1 MYLRGCFM
9 KILVINSG
17 SSSLKYKLINVTNK
31 QTLVKGVCEKIGRD
45 GLISHKTHDN
55 KHFKS
60 NIKVGSHKDAFHIV
74 AKLLIDQK
82 FGVIKKLSEIDA
94 VGHRVVQGAGYFKE
108 PVIIT
113 DDVLQ
118 KIEHL
123 FPLAPLH
130 NPAHV
135 QAIRASQETFGASIP
150 QVAVFDTSFHQTIP
164 KKAYM
169 YGLPYD
175 IYEKYKIR
183 KYGFHGISHQY
194 VCIKASEII
203 NKPLQSLK
211 LISCHLGNGSSICAI
226 DGGKSVDTTMGLT
239 PLDGVLMGTR
249 SGSID
254 PSCITF
260 LIENMGYNPN
270 EVYELINKRS
280 GLLGISGISNDYRD
294 IKHAADLG
302 NERSKLA
309 IDMLSY
315 SIRKHIAS
323 CAVAMD
329 SFDAIVFTGGI
340 GENRND
346 LRKLVC
352 DNLKI
357 FGIKI
362 NNSLN
367 DKIIQ
372 GKEGIISSRNSKVVV
387 CVITTNEEL
396 MVAKYTSQF
405 VQNNK

>member
-1 MYLRGCFM
+1 M

-17 SSSLKYKLINVTNK
+17 SSSLKYQLINMANK
-31 QTLVKGVCEKIGRD
+31 QTLVKGVCERIGID
-45 GLISHKTHDN
+45 GLLSHKTHDN
-55 KHFKS
+55 KLFKS
-60 NIKVGSHKDAFHIV
+60 DMKIYSHKDAFHIV
-74 AKLLIDQK
+74 AELLVDKK
-82 FGVIKKLSEIDA
+82 FGVIQNLNEIDA
-94 VGHRVVQGAGYFKE
+94 IGHRVVQGAGYFKE

-113 DDVLQ
+113 DDVLK

-123 FPLAPLH
+123 SPLAPLH

-135 QAIRASQETFGASIP
+135 QAIRASQETFDKSIP

-169 YGLPYD
+169 YGLPYEF
-175 IYEKYKIR
+175 YEKYKIR
-183 KYGFHGISHQY
+183 KYGFHGISHKY
-194 VCIKASEII
+194 VSLRAAEII

-211 LISCHLGNGSSICAI
+211 LISCHLGNGSSICAVNQ
-226 DGGKSVDTTMGLT
+226 GKSIETTMGLT

-260 LIENMGYNPN
+260 LIENMGYTSK
-270 EVYELINKRS
+270 EIYELMNKRS

-329 SFDAIVFTGGI
+329 GIDAIIFTGGI

-352 DNLKI
+352 DNLNV

-367 DKIIQ
+367 NETIH
-372 GKEGIISSRNSKVVV
+372 GKEGIISSKDSRAIV
-387 CVITTNEEL
+387 CVIATNEEL
-396 MVAKYTSQF
+396 MVAKYTSKF
-405 VQNNK
+405 VENHK

>member
-1 MYLRGCFM
+1 M

-17 SSSLKYKLINVTNK
+17 SSSLKYKLINITNK
-31 QTLVKGVCEKIGRD
+31 QTLVKGVCERIGT
-45 GLISHKTHDN
+45 GSLISHKTHDN
-55 KHFKS
+55 RHFKS
-60 NIKVGSHKDAFHIV
+60 DIKVRSHKDAFHIV

-94 VGHRVVQGAGYFKE
+94 IGHRVVQGAGYFKE

-135 QAIRASQETFGASIP
+135 QAIKASQEIFDATIP

-194 VCIKASEII
+194 VSIKAAEII
-203 NKPLQSLK
+203 NRPLKSLK

-226 DGGKSVDTTMGLT
+226 DRGKSVDTTMGLT

-254 PSCITF
+254 PSCVTF

-280 GLLGISGISNDYRD
+280 GLLGISGVSNDYRD
-294 IKHAADLG
+294 IKNAADLG
-302 NERSKLA
+302 NERARLA

-315 SIRKHIAS
+315 SIRKHIAG

-329 SFDAIVFTGGI
+329 GFDAIIFTGGI
-340 GENRND
+340 GENCND

-352 DNLKI
+352 DNLNI

-367 DKIIQ
+367 DNTIQ
-372 GKEGIISSRNSKVVV
+372 GKEGIISSKNSKVVV